1 MPMGV
6 ERSQALTGTC
16 GDVAERTCDARVCA
30 SGADMRVKRDA
41 NDGGVRARVSVGDA
55 GDVEARMCVKV

>member
-1 MPMGV
+1 
-6 ERSQALTGTC
+6 
-16 GDVAERTCDARVCA
+16 
-30 SGADMRVKRDA
+30 MRVKRDA